1 VCAVVTDAG
10 PARGPGTTGTGRGL
24 AGLRQRVSLY
34 GGSLESAPAADG
46 WRVEAR
52 IPLPEAAR

>member
-1 VCAVVTDAG
+1 MTDAG